1 MDLEMTEKE
10 AEILRIE
17 REKNQNII
25 RELSSWVNDLTNALL
40 GKDSE
45 ASLKLNKV
53 TFTNLDLQMNIY
65 ILTDLRAWRT
75 SRILKKGYLR

>member
-1 MDLEMTEKE
+1 MTEKE